1 MYLKQR
7 REQATK
13 TSNKSSKTHKLLI
26 ADKKIG
32 IAEPTSAEVGAKT
45 VKNMHYLNNK
55 AVSSGVEWK
64 HRNINRQYLSQK
76 LKSSIITGKKI
87 ERQYKVE

>member
-1 MYLKQR
+1 
-7 REQATK
+7 
-13 TSNKSSKTHKLLI
+13 
-26 ADKKIG
+26 
-32 IAEPTSAEVGAKT
+32 
-45 VKNMHYLNNK
+45 MHYLNNK
-55 AVSSGVEWK
+55 AVSSGEEWK